1 MGLIDKILGKTAE
14 KEKVKQAGKT
24 FKFISGY
31 EPVFTNW
38 RGKIYES
45 ELVRAAIDARSR
57 NISKLKAEFIGTAK
71 PDLTAA
77 LKRRPNPWQVWSQFL
92 YRVNTILDCCNNCII
107 VPIYDA
113 GLNKCGIFPV
123 LPTACKVVEY
133 KDELWLKYK
142 YMSGRVTA
150 ACRLNE
156 AAVLTKF
163 QFESDFFGSDNRAL
177 DDTMKLIT
185 MQNQGIRAAIKNSAI
200 YRFMAKV
207 TNFVQAEDLEEERE
221 NFSTRN
227 FGPEAKNGG
236 LLLFPNTYSDIKQI
250 ETKAYTVDEKQMNLI
265 QTNVFNYFGVNQDII
280 QNKAIGDSWSAFYEG
295 AIEPF
300 AIQFSETV
308 TFALYSDREIS
319 LGAKV
324 MLTSN
329 RLQYAST
336 AEKKEISEMAA
347 DRGLM
352 TIDEIREIWNLAPLP
367 DGKGDRFIARG
378 EYYFI
383 QEENPNE
390 GPEETP
396 AETTTT
402 EEVATDAN

>member
-1 MGLIDKILGKTAE
+1 MGLIDKILGKTPE

-31 EPVFTNW
+31 DPVFTNW

-57 NISKLKAEFIGTAK
+57 HISKLKVEIMGAAK
-71 PDLTAA
+71 PDLSGA
-77 LKRRPNPWQVWSQFL
+77 LRKRPNPWQVWSQFL
-92 YRVNTILDCCNNCII
+92 YRVNTILDCCNNCVI

-113 GLNKCGIFPV
+113 DLNKVGVFPV

-150 ACRLNE
+150 ACRLKE
-156 AAVLTKF
+156 CAVLTKF
-163 QFESDFFGSDNRAL
+163 QFENDFFGTDNRAL

-185 MQNQGIRAAIKNSAI
+185 MQNQGIRAAIKNSAV
-200 YRFMAKV
+200 YRFMARV
-207 TNFVQAEDLEEERE
+207 TNFTQADDLEEERQ

-227 FGPEAKNGG
+227 FGNEAKGGG
-236 LLLFPNTYSDIKQI
+236 LLLFPNTYADIKQI
-250 ETKAYTVDEKQMNLI
+250 DTKAFTVDDKQMQLI
-265 QTNVFNYFGVNQDII
+265 ETNVFNYFGVNEDII

-300 AIQFSETV
+300 AIQFSETL
-308 TFALYSDREIS
+308 TFAIYSEREIS
-319 LGAKV
+319 VGAKI

-352 TIDEIREIWNLAPLP
+352 TIDEVREIWNLPPLP
-367 DGKGDRFIARG
+367 DGKGNRFIARG

-383 QEENPNE
+383 QEEN
-390 GPEETP
+390 ETP
-396 AETTTT
+396 PEDPAGSE
-402 EEVATDAN
+402 EKEVATNAS

>member
-1 MGLIDKILGKTAE
+1 MGLIDKILGKTPE

-31 EPVFTNW
+31 DPVFTNW

-57 NISKLKAEFIGTAK
+57 HISKLKVEIMGAAK
-71 PDLTAA
+71 PDLSGA
-77 LKRRPNPWQVWSQFL
+77 LRKRPNPWQVWSQFL
-92 YRVNTILDCCNNCII
+92 YRVNTILDCCNNCVI

-113 GLNKCGIFPV
+113 DLNKVGVFPV

-150 ACRLNE
+150 ACRLKE
-156 AAVLTKF
+156 CAVLTKF
-163 QFESDFFGSDNRAL
+163 QFENDFFGSDNRAL

-185 MQNQGIRAAIKNSAI
+185 MQNQGIRAAIKNSAV
-200 YRFMAKV
+200 YRFMARV
-207 TNFVQAEDLEEERE
+207 TNFTQADDLEEERE

-227 FGPEAKNGG
+227 FGNEAKGGG
-236 LLLFPNTYSDIKQI
+236 LLLFPNTYADIKQI
-250 ETKAYTVDEKQMNLI
+250 DTKAYTVDEKQMRLI
-265 QTNVFNYFGVNQDII
+265 ETNVFNYFGVNEDVI

-295 AIEPF
+295 AVEPF
-300 AIQFSETV
+300 AVQFSETL
-308 TFALYSDREIS
+308 TFAIYSDLEIS
-319 LGAKV
+319 LGAKI

-352 TIDEIREIWNLAPLP
+352 TIDEVREIWNLPPLP
-367 DGKGDRFIARG
+367 DGKGNRFIARG

-383 QEENPNE
+383 QEEN
-390 GPEETP
+390 ETP
-396 AETTTT
+396 PEDPAGSE
-402 EEVATDAN
+402 EKEVATDAN

>member
-1 MGLIDKILGKTAE
+1 MGLIDKILGKTPE

-31 EPVFTNW
+31 DPVFTNW

-57 NISKLKAEFIGTAK
+57 HISKLKVEIIGAAK
-71 PDLTAA
+71 PDLSGA
-77 LKRRPNPWQVWSQFL
+77 LRKRPNPWQVWSQFL
-92 YRVNTILDCCNNCII
+92 YRVNTILDCCNNVII

-113 GLNKCGIFPV
+113 DLNKVGVFPV

-150 ACRLNE
+150 ACRLKE
-156 AAVLTKF
+156 CAVLNKF
-163 QFESDFFGSDNRAL
+163 QFENDFFGSDNRAL

-185 MQNQGIRAAIKNSAI
+185 MQNQGIRAAIKNSAV
-200 YRFMAKV
+200 YRFMARV
-207 TNFVQAEDLEEERE
+207 TNFTQADDLEEERE

-227 FGPEAKNGG
+227 FGNEAKGGG
-236 LLLFPNTYSDIKQI
+236 LLLFPNTYADIKQI
-250 ETKAYTVDEKQMNLI
+250 DTKAYTVDEKQMRLI
-265 QTNVFNYFGVNQDII
+265 ETNVFNYFGVNEDVI

-300 AIQFSETV
+300 AVQFSETL
-308 TFALYSDREIS
+308 TFAIYSDREIS
-319 LGAKV
+319 LGAKI

-352 TIDEIREIWNLAPLP
+352 TIDEVREIWNLPPLP
-367 DGKGDRFIARG
+367 DGKGNRFIARG

-383 QEENPNE
+383 QEENE
-390 GPEETP
+390 TQPEDP
-396 AETTTT
+396 AGSE
-402 EEVATDAN
+402 EKEVATDAN

>member
-1 MGLIDKILGKTAE
+1 MGLIDKILGKTPE

-31 EPVFTNW
+31 DPVFTNW

-57 NISKLKAEFIGTAK
+57 HISKLKVEIMGAAK
-71 PDLTAA
+71 PDLSGA
-77 LKRRPNPWQVWSQFL
+77 LRKRPNPWQVWSQFL
-92 YRVNTILDCCNNCII
+92 YRVNTILDCCNNVII

-113 GLNKCGIFPV
+113 DLNKVGVFPV

-133 KDELWLKYK
+133 KNELWLKYK

-150 ACRLNE
+150 ACRLKE
-156 AAVLTKF
+156 CAVLTKF
-163 QFESDFFGSDNRAL
+163 QFENDFFGTDNRAL

-185 MQNQGIRAAIKNSAI
+185 MQNQGIRAAIKNSAV
-200 YRFMAKV
+200 YRFMARV
-207 TNFVQAEDLEEERE
+207 TNFTQADDLEEERQ

-227 FGPEAKNGG
+227 FGNEAKGGG
-236 LLLFPNTYSDIKQI
+236 LLLFPNTYADIKQI
-250 ETKAYTVDEKQMNLI
+250 DTKAYTVDEKQMRLI
-265 QTNVFNYFGVNQDII
+265 ETNVFNYFGVNEDVI

-300 AIQFSETV
+300 AVQFSETL
-308 TFALYSDREIS
+308 TFAIYSDREIS
-319 LGAKV
+319 LGAKI

-352 TIDEIREIWNLAPLP
+352 TIDEVREIWNLPPLP
-367 DGKGDRFIARG
+367 DGKGNRFIARG

-383 QEENPNE
+383 QEEN
-390 GPEETP
+390 ETP
-396 AETTTT
+396 PEDPAGSE
-402 EEVATDAN
+402 EKEVATDAN

>member
-1 MGLIDKILGKTAE
+1 MGLIDKILGKTPE

-31 EPVFTNW
+31 DPVFTNW

-57 NISKLKAEFIGTAK
+57 HISKLKVEVIGAAK
-71 PDLTAA
+71 PDLSGA
-77 LKRRPNPWQVWSQFL
+77 LRKRPNPWQVWSQFL

-113 GLNKCGIFPV
+113 DLNKCGVFPV

-150 ACRLNE
+150 ACRMRE
-156 AAVLTKF
+156 CAVLTKY
-163 QFESDFFGSDNRAL
+163 QFENDFFGSDNKAL

-200 YRFMAKV
+200 YRFMARV
-207 TNFVQAEDLEEERE
+207 TNFTQAEDLEEERQ
-221 NFSTRN
+221 NFSSRN
-227 FGPEAKNGG
+227 FGNEAKGGG
-236 LLLFPNTYSDIKQI
+236 LLLFPNTY
-250 ETKAYTVDEKQMNLI
+250 AAFTVDDKQMKLI
-265 QTNVFNYFGVNQDII
+265 ETNVFNYFGVNEDVI

-300 AIQFSETV
+300 AVQFSETL
-308 TFALYSDREIS
+308 TFAIYSEREIS
-319 LGAKV
+319 VGAKI

-352 TIDEIREIWNLAPLP
+352 TIDEVREIWNLPPLP
-367 DGKGDRFIARG
+367 DGKGNRFIARG

-383 QEENPNE
+383 QEENQTP
-390 GPEETP
+390 PEDP
-396 AETTTT
+396 AGSE
-402 EEVATDAN
+402 EKEVATDAN

>member
-1 MGLIDKILGKTAE
+1 MGLIDKILGKTPE

-31 EPVFTNW
+31 DPVFTNW

-57 NISKLKAEFIGTAK
+57 HISKLKVEIMGAAK
-71 PDLTAA
+71 PDLSGA
-77 LKRRPNPWQVWSQFL
+77 LRKRPNPWQVWSQFL
-92 YRVNTILDCCNNCII
+92 YRVNTILDCCNNCVI

-113 GLNKCGIFPV
+113 DLNKVGVFPV

-150 ACRLNE
+150 ACRLKE
-156 AAVLTKF
+156 CAVLTKF
-163 QFESDFFGSDNRAL
+163 QFENDFFGTDNRAL

-185 MQNQGIRAAIKNSAI
+185 MQNQGIRAAIKNSAV
-200 YRFMAKV
+200 YRFMARV
-207 TNFVQAEDLEEERE
+207 TNFTQADDLEEERQ

-227 FGPEAKNGG
+227 FGNEAKGGG
-236 LLLFPNTYSDIKQI
+236 LLLFPNTYADIKQI
-250 ETKAYTVDEKQMNLI
+250 DTKAFTVDDKQMQLI
-265 QTNVFNYFGVNQDII
+265 ETNVFNYFGVNEDII

-300 AIQFSETV
+300 AIQFSETL
-308 TFALYSDREIS
+308 TFAIYSEREIS
-319 LGAKV
+319 VGAKI

-352 TIDEIREIWNLAPLP
+352 TIDEIREIWNLPSLP
-367 DGKGDRFIARG
+367 DGKGNRFIARG

-383 QEENPNE
+383 QEEN
-390 GPEETP
+390 ETP
-396 AETTTT
+396 PEDPAGSE
-402 EEVATDAN
+402 EKEVATDAN

>member
-1 MGLIDKILGKTAE
+1 MGLIDKILGKTPE

-31 EPVFTNW
+31 DPVFTNW

-57 NISKLKAEFIGTAK
+57 HISKLKVEIIGAAK
-71 PDLTAA
+71 PDLSGA
-77 LKRRPNPWQVWSQFL
+77 LRKRPNPWQVWSQFL
-92 YRVNTILDCCNNCII
+92 YRVNTILDCCNNVII

-113 GLNKCGIFPV
+113 DLNKVGVFPV

-150 ACRLNE
+150 ACRLKE
-156 AAVLTKF
+156 CAVLTKF
-163 QFESDFFGSDNRAL
+163 QFENDFFGTDNRAL

-185 MQNQGIRAAIKNSAI
+185 MQNQGIRAAIKNSAV
-200 YRFMAKV
+200 YRFMARV
-207 TNFVQAEDLEEERE
+207 TNFTQADDLEEERE

-227 FGPEAKNGG
+227 FGNEAKGGG
-236 LLLFPNTYSDIKQI
+236 LLLFPNTYADIKQI
-250 ETKAYTVDEKQMNLI
+250 DTKAYTVDEKQMRLI
-265 QTNVFNYFGVNQDII
+265 ETNVFNYFGVNEDVI

-300 AIQFSETV
+300 AVQFSETL
-308 TFALYSDREIS
+308 TFAIYSDREIS
-319 LGAKV
+319 LGAKI

-352 TIDEIREIWNLAPLP
+352 TIDEVREIWNLPPLP
-367 DGKGDRFIARG
+367 DGKGNRFIARG

-383 QEENPNE
+383 QEEN
-390 GPEETP
+390 ETP
-396 AETTTT
+396 PEDPAGSE
-402 EEVATDAN
+402 EKEVATDAN

>member
-1 MGLIDKILGKTAE
+1 MGLIDKILGKTPE

-31 EPVFTNW
+31 DPVFTNW

-57 NISKLKAEFIGTAK
+57 HISKLKVEIMGAAK
-71 PDLTAA
+71 PDLSGA
-77 LKRRPNPWQVWSQFL
+77 LRKRPNPWQVWSQFL
-92 YRVNTILDCCNNCII
+92 YRVNTILDCCNNCVI

-113 GLNKCGIFPV
+113 DLNKVGVFPV

-150 ACRLNE
+150 ACRLRE
-156 AAVLTKF
+156 GAVLTKF
-163 QFESDFFGSDNRAL
+163 QFENDFFGTDNRAL

-185 MQNQGIRAAIKNSAI
+185 MQNQGIRAAIKNSAV
-200 YRFMAKV
+200 YRFMARV
-207 TNFVQAEDLEEERE
+207 TNFTQADDLEEERQ

-227 FGPEAKNGG
+227 FGNEAKGGG
-236 LLLFPNTYSDIKQI
+236 LLLFPNTYADIKQI
-250 ETKAYTVDEKQMNLI
+250 DTKAFTVDDKQMKLI
-265 QTNVFNYFGVNQDII
+265 ETNVFNYFGVNEDII

-300 AIQFSETV
+300 AIQFSETL
-308 TFALYSDREIS
+308 TFAIYSEREIS
-319 LGAKV
+319 RGAKI

-352 TIDEIREIWNLAPLP
+352 TIDEVREIWNLPPLP
-367 DGKGDRFIARG
+367 DGKGNRFIARG

-383 QEENPNE
+383 QEEN
-390 GPEETP
+390 ETP
-396 AETTTT
+396 PEDPAGSE
-402 EEVATDAN
+402 EKEVATDAN